1 VAWSQADA
9 TEVLSVSELAKSERD
24 GRQCPLSGGKADM
37 AGAARNVRLRPKA
50 DILQRKTQ
58 LVVNFI
64 QTALCYVAYHF
75 SKTLEPLGT

>member
-1 VAWSQADA
+1 MYASLYVFRVKKIIFNACEKRVGTRS
-9 TEVLSVSELAKSERD
+9 RD
-24 GRQCPLSGGKADM
+24 VHFASTHDFPLNA
-37 AGAARNVRLRPKA
+37 PKA

-64 QTALCYVAYHF
+64 QTAPCYVAYHF